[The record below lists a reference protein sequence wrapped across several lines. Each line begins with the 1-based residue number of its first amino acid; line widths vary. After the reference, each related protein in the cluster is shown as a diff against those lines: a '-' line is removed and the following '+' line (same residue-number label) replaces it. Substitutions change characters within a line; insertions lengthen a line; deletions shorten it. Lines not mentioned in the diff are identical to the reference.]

1 MTSIHQNHHSH
12 HQANRSRRSGGSHHT
27 RRHSRHDGNRSHSNR
42 HDHAGNSRR
51 GRMRSHMGRIGNRQ
65 SQQLHAREQHCRLQ
79 QHQVNNNQN
88 SNNNND
94 IQSQLQNLL
103 GSNNLSGLDS
113 LLQGIDLNELSSLLQ
128 QEMGANISSNEVTQL
143 LQQFGLTTG
152 EDSSPAPETTT
163 NNNTNNNSSTDPLA
177 EIQALLQGF
186 NMGDLSSLL
195 GLVSADDLSA
205 LLQQESGM
213 NVSANEITQLLQ
225 QLGLATDTSASND
238 PLAEIQALL
247 QGFNMGDLSSLLGLV
262 SADDLSAL
270 LQQESGMN
278 VSTDEITQLLQQLG
292 LATDTSAS
300 NDPIPVEPDNG
311 IGDGADPL
319 PPMSDT
325 TSNDN
330 SSTDP
335 LAEIQ
340 ALLQGFN
347 MGDLSSLLGL
357 VSADDLSALL
367 QQESG
372 MNVSADEI
380 TQLLQQLGLAT
391 DTSASNDPIP
401 VEPDNGIGDGAGPL
415 PPMSDT
421 TSNDNSST
429 DPLAEI
435 QTLLQGFNMGDL
447 SSLLGLVSADDL
459 SALLQQESGMNVS
472 ADEITQL
479 LQQLGLATDTS
490 ASNDPIPVEPGNGIG
505 DGAGPLPPMS
515 DTTNND
521 NSSTDPLAEIQ
532 TLLQGFNMGDLSSLL
547 GLVSADDLSALL
559 QQESGMNVSADEITQ
574 LLQQLGLATDTSA
587 SNDPIP
593 VEPDNGIG
601 DGAGPLPPMSDT
613 TNNDNSNTDPL
624 AEIQALLQGFNMGDL
639 SSLLGLVSADDLSA
653 LLQQESGMTV
663 SADEITQLL
672 QQLGLATDTSA
683 SNDPIP
689 VEPDNGIGDGAG
701 PLPPM
706 SDTTNNDNSNTDPL
720 AEIQALLQ
728 GFNMGDLSSLLGLVS
743 ADDLSALLQQE
754 SGMTVSADEITQLL
768 QQLGLATD
776 TSASNDPIPVEP
788 DNGIGDGAGPLPPM
802 PDTTNNGNSS
812 TDPLAEIQT
821 LLQGFNMGDLSS
833 LLGLVSA
840 DDLSALLQQES
851 GMNVSADEIT
861 QLLQQLGLAT
871 DTSASNDPIPVEP
884 DNGIGDGAGP
894 LPPMS
899 DTTSND
905 NSSTDPLAEI
915 QALLQ
920 GFNMGDLSSL
930 LGLVSADDLSAL
942 LQQESGMTVSADEI
956 TQLLQQ
962 LGLATD
968 TGNDPI
974 PVEPD
979 NGIGDGAGPLP
990 PMPDTTSNENLST
1003 DPLAE
1008 IQTLLQSFDMGEI
1021 GSLLQLVDPDEL
1033 STLLQQESG
1042 LTVSGNEITQLLQ
1055 QLGLTTDTITTQDNS
1070 DPIPVEGNNG
1080 NGGGVA
1086 IPPTVPPIND
1096 SDIVDNTAIDT
1107 SSTPATTTDSA
1118 SNTDTTTNSEVQSL
1132 LQGIDSNQ
1140 FSAFFDIFSPEQLAE
1155 ILRQEGTDVSASEVQ
1170 SLLAQLGV

>member
-152 EDSSPAPETTT
+152 EDTSPAPETTT

-177 EIQALLQGF
+177 EIQA
-186 NMGDLSSLL
+186 
-195 GLVSADDLSA
+195 
-205 LLQQESGM
+205 
-213 NVSANEITQLLQ
+213 
-225 QLGLATDTSASND
+225 
-238 PLAEIQALL
+238 
-247 QGFNMGDLSSLLGLV
+247 
-262 SADDLSAL
+262 
-270 LQQESGMN
+270 
-278 VSTDEITQLLQQLG
+278 
-292 LATDTSAS
+292 
-300 NDPIPVEPDNG
+300 
-311 IGDGADPL
+311 
-319 PPMSDT
+319 
-325 TSNDN
+325 
-330 SSTDP
+330 
-335 LAEIQ
+335 
-340 ALLQGFN
+340 
-347 MGDLSSLLGL
+347 
-357 VSADDLSALL
+357 
-367 QQESG
+367 
-372 MNVSADEI
+372 
-380 TQLLQQLGLAT
+380 
-391 DTSASNDPIP
+391 
-401 VEPDNGIGDGAGPL
+401 
-415 PPMSDT
+415 
-421 TSNDNSST
+421 
-429 DPLAEI
+429 
-435 QTLLQGFNMGDL
+435 
-447 SSLLGLVSADDL
+447 
-459 SALLQQESGMNVS
+459 
-472 ADEITQL
+472 
-479 LQQLGLATDTS
+479 
-490 ASNDPIPVEPGNGIG
+490 
-505 DGAGPLPPMS
+505 
-515 DTTNND
+515 
-521 NSSTDPLAEIQ
+521 
-532 TLLQGFNMGDLSSLL
+532 LLQGFNMGDLSSLL

-706 SDTTNNDNSNTDPL
+706 SDTTT
-720 AEIQALLQ
+720 
-728 GFNMGDLSSLLGLVS
+728 
-743 ADDLSALLQQE
+743 
-754 SGMTVSADEITQLL
+754 
-768 QQLGLATD
+768 
-776 TSASNDPIPVEP
+776 
-788 DNGIGDGAGPLPPM
+788 
-802 PDTTNNGNSS
+802 DTTNNDNSS

-871 DTSASNDPIPVEP
+871 DTS
-884 DNGIGDGAGP
+884 
-894 LPPMS
+894 
-899 DTTSND
+899 
-905 NSSTDPLAEI
+905 
-915 QALLQ
+915 
-920 GFNMGDLSSL
+920 
-930 LGLVSADDLSAL
+930 
-942 LQQESGMTVSADEI
+942 
-956 TQLLQQ
+956 
-962 LGLATD
+962 
-968 TGNDPI
+968 
-974 PVEPD
+974 
-979 NGIGDGAGPLP
+979 
-990 PMPDTTSNENLST
+990 
-1003 DPLAE
+1003 
-1008 IQTLLQSFDMGEI
+1008 
-1021 GSLLQLVDPDEL
+1021 
-1033 STLLQQESG
+1033 
-1042 LTVSGNEITQLLQ
+1042 
-1055 QLGLTTDTITTQDNS
+1055 
-1070 DPIPVEGNNG
+1070 
-1080 NGGGVA
+1080 
-1086 IPPTVPPIND
+1086 
-1096 SDIVDNTAIDT
+1096 
-1107 SSTPATTTDSA
+1107 
-1118 SNTDTTTNSEVQSL
+1118 
-1132 LQGIDSNQ
+1132 
-1140 FSAFFDIFSPEQLAE
+1140 
-1155 ILRQEGTDVSASEVQ
+1155 
-1170 SLLAQLGV
+1170 